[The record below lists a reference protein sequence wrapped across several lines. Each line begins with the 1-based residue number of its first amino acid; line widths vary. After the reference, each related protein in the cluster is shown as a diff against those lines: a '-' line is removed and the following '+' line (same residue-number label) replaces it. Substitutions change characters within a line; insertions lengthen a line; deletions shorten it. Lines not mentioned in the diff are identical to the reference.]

1 MALIWD
7 RYYKIDSA
15 HKRAAQGTG
24 LGLSIVNRI
33 MTLLGGKCG
42 VESRVG
48 VGSTFFIEIPAE

>member
-1 MALIWD
+1 
-7 RYYKIDSA
+7 
-15 HKRAAQGTG
+15 
-24 LGLSIVNRI
+24 